1 MIKKIRVEDL
11 QIGMF
16 IDDMNAPYTDHP
28 FLTNKK
34 KVKSAKEIDLLLQ
47 HNILEVYIDTDKGS
61 DSPRAESAEEANA
74 RVREAMTEE
83 ILTAR
88 EEPEEEFEAA
98 PVVERPAELQS
109 FREEM
114 QRAKGI
120 YGEAKVMV
128 KELLGEARMG
138 RSVDGERAQVVV
150 NSMVD
155 SIFRNQD
162 ALLSLSRLKS
172 YDDYTFQHSLNVAV
186 LSVALGRNLGL
197 VKDELRRLGVGA
209 ILHDIGKMQIPE
221 HILNKPGRLT
231 DEEFAVMKN
240 HTLKGAQILMN
251 APDVERESTAVALN
265 HHERYSGK
273 GYPRALVGM
282 GIGKFGLISAIVDVY
297 DAITSDRVYHQ
308 GLPSHQAIQKIYEWG
323 QTDFYPVYVQK
334 FIQNLGVYPIGT
346 IAELD
351 TGELGVVYAQN
362 HSELLRPW
370 VRLVRGAF
378 GAPLATPLDVD
389 LREPEPKGNKK
400 FARTIVNVLLPHQA
414 GLNVERILNAV

>member
-28 FLTNKK
+28 FLTNKR
-34 KVKSAKEIDLLLQ
+34 KVKSSKDIDLLLT
-47 HNILEVYIDTDKGS
+47 HNILEVYIDTDKGY
-61 DSPRAESAEEANA
+61 DSPKAESAEEANA

-83 ILTAR
+83 VLTPSTD
-88 EEPEEEFEAA
+88 EEPYQPSMA
-98 PVVERPAELQS
+98 ERPAELQS
-109 FREEM
+109 FREEV
-114 QRAKGI
+114 QKAKEI

-128 KELLGEARMG
+128 KELLAEARLG

-162 ALLSLSRLKS
+162 ALMSLSRLKS
-172 YDDYTFQHSLNVAV
+172 YDDYTFQHSLNVSV

-209 ILHDIGKMQIPE
+209 ILHDIGKMAIPE
-221 HILNKPGRLT
+221 HILNKPGRYT
-231 DEEFAVMKN
+231 DEEFAIMKA
-240 HTLKGAQILMN
+240 HPLKGAQILMA
-251 APDVERESTAVALN
+251 APDVDKESTAVALN

-273 GYPRALVGM
+273 GYPRGLVGM
-282 GIGKFGLISAIVDVY
+282 GIGKYGLISAIVDVY
-297 DAITSDRVYHQ
+297 DAITSDRCYHK

-334 FIQNLGVYPIGT
+334 FIQCLGVYPIGT

-370 VRLVRGAF
+370 VRLVRGPF
-378 GAPLATPLDVD
+378 GAPLATPMDVD
-389 LREPEPKGNKK
+389 LREQEPKGNKK

-414 GLNVERILNAV
+414 GLNVEKILNAA